1 MVGPLAAMSGSTSQ
15 RGGTRLLWDCET
27 IGRSLDNDGAS
38 AHGRLDAE
46 LGEELTQLLLV
57 TLREAEPSTPHEER
71 LRRAAYGDA
80 A

>member
-1 MVGPLAAMSGSTSQ
+1 MGNK
-15 RGGTRLLWDCET
+15 RLLWDCET
-27 IGRSLDNDGAS
+27 IGRSLDTDRPS
-38 AHGRLDAE
+38 ARGRLDAE

-71 LRRAAYGDA
+71 LRRAVYGDA